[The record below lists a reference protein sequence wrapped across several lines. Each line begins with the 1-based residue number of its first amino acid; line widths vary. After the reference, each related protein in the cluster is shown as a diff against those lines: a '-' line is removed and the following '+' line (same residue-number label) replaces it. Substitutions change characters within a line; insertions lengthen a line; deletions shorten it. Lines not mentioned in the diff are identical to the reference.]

1 MSWLDVLHMSEA
13 VLAGLFFAAWRFE
26 RKKRKLLV
34 QWLAEERIH
43 SKSLELAHRADLI
56 GLQQETRNSR
66 QMLRDIKSARSERD
80 HLQRIL
86 DLERRACTCGR
97 RAYGR

>member
-1 MSWLDVLHMSEA
+1 MNWLDMLHVSEA
-13 VLAGLFFAAWRFE
+13 ILTGLFFAAWRFE
-26 RKKRKLLV
+26 RKKRKLLTL
-34 QWLAEERIH
+34 WLAEERVCC
-43 SKSLELAHRADLI
+43 ERVERACESSNV
-56 GLQQETRNSR
+56 GLRQEMRERHDALR
-66 QMLRDIKSARSERD
+66 QIKTLRSERD